1 MKTITKLWILIII
14 LVILVPIGLIL
25 PEYFKAGAA
34 WGEWSPEEIGVFIGY
49 VPKGLERLSSFWHAP
64 IPDYAFKGWEGRSIG
79 SLSLAY
85 VISAIAGIVVTVGIV
100 FLIGKFLGKKE

>member
-14 LVILVPIGLIL
+14 LAILVPIGLIL

-34 WGEWSPEEIGVFIGY
+34 WGEWSPEEIKALIGY
-49 VPKGLERLSSFWHAP
+49 MPKGLERLSSFWHAP

-79 SLSLAY
+79 PLSLAY
-85 VISAIAGIVVTVGIV
+85 VISAITGIAVTIGIV
-100 FLIGKFLGKKE
+100 FLIGKILGKKE